1 MNTGD
6 PKRGS
11 LFSLHRTSM
20 KVNLFHFV
28 IMFRPD
34 IEYEDKIN
42 QDTAYFNVKGLSL
55 GTASL
60 TFTASTAGKGRAT
73 SEPKD
78 IQVHHRFNNFAISH
92 RTTIHPSNRF

>member
-1 MNTGD
+1 MMNIGD
-6 PKRGS
+6 PQRGP
-11 LFSLHRTSM
+11 LCSLHSTNM
-20 KVNLFHFV
+20 KVYLFHFV

-78 IQVHHRFNNFAISH
+78 IQVHHHINNRAVSH
-92 RTTIHPSNRF
+92 RATIHQSN